1 MPLVLIC
8 GYPSSGKSRIAGQIK
23 DYLESD
29 KQKVVKVITENSYVN
44 HHMKNEIYMGELKEL
59 CFNVSWSAHAI
70 VSCLNCT

>member
-29 KQKVVKVITENSYVN
+29 KQKVVKVLTENSYVN
-44 HHMKNEIYMGELKEL
+44 HHVKNEI
-59 CFNVSWSAHAI
+59 
-70 VSCLNCT
+70 

>member
-29 KQKVVKVITENSYVN
+29 KQKVVKVLTENS
-44 HHMKNEIYMGELKEL
+44 KSSCEEWDIYGWVERAML
-59 CFNVSWSAHAI
+59 
-70 VSCLNCT
+70 